1 MRQLLCGHLFGSKIF
16 HKINIYESRPLLYF
30 VYIRFFLDS
39 DPCGNCCVWDTYVH
53 IYAYIFMHIHSV
65 GLMKFLTVE
74 LSEGNLSYNRIR
86 RDAHAIKALLKYL
99 GRNSA

>member
-1 MRQLLCGHLFGSKIF
+1 MIPAE
-16 HKINIYESRPLLYF
+16 IA
-30 VYIRFFLDS
+30 VY
-39 DPCGNCCVWDTYVH
+39 GTHMYTY
-53 IYAYIFMHIHSV
+53 ILIFMHIHSV

>member
-1 MRQLLCGHLFGSKIF
+1 M
-16 HKINIYESRPLLYF
+16 Y
-30 VYIRFFLDS
+30 
-39 DPCGNCCVWDTYVH
+39 TYML
-53 IYAYIFMHIHSV
+53 IFMHIHSV